1 MVKREDI
8 IKAKQEATEP
18 TREVMQ
24 RLHDALLTTPEFVLA
39 DGTTARVESFYAPEA
54 DDDGELSFGVDVV
67 LDNGNHLEFTVKQ
80 TGWGRSFVAARTN
93 PKAKGPRTR

>member
-8 IKAKQEATEP
+8 IKARQEATAP
-18 TREVMQ
+18 TAEVMQ

-39 DGTTARVESFYAPEA
+39 DGTKARVESFYAPEA

-80 TGWGRSFVAARTN
+80 TGWGRSFVSARTK
-93 PKAKGPRTR
+93 PKGPKER